1 MLNKL
6 KQLGITR
13 TTSGKCLCPKC
24 SASRKNKHDP
34 CLSITVKPDRIL
46 YHCHNPGCD
55 FSGVVFAE
63 DSTPKKVYKKPQ
75 ALIPI
80 SGKEKMYKYIEGR
93 GISRETVD
101 KFKLEYVEH
110 FFPQLNKKTTCV
122 AFPYYRNGELIN
134 VKYRTGD
141 KKFLQVKDAES
152 IFFGMDLITDFSR
165 LIITEGEW
173 DTMALA
179 EIGIEAVSVPNGAK
193 DGSNE
198 DNKLECIENCWNWL
212 QKFDSYVICSDNDAA
227 GKILE
232 NSLIRRLGKHKCKV
246 VRFRQDKDDANEVLK
261 RSRTELKEVIED
273 AQYVPVPGLNQF
285 LDKYDDIVNYWN
297 YGYEDGK
304 STGWKN
310 IDEIFKIKTG
320 RVMVVTGIPSH
331 GKSFWVDNLL
341 NNLSISYQWR
351 HLKWDAESTIETIF
365 QQYASFMTGKPFGG
379 YNKITG
385 EEIHNALDFYND
397 YIYTIDTSQY
407 NTVEDIIEFT
417 HYAVQRYGIKTLTID
432 NYVKLRKEFK
442 TNETDWIADFLS
454 RMSSLAKELN
464 ILIIIVAHP
473 SKPGK
478 DSQKIPDMYNISGSA
493 HWYDLCDYG
502 LTVFRETDNNGK
514 KSSETTIKVHK
525 VKSRELGDPGGG
537 TAYLTWSRFRL
548 VDNLTKDFKGFSG
561 NDDEVIT

>member
-24 SASRKNKHDP
+24 SAGRKNKHDP
-34 CLSITVKPDRIL
+34 CLSVTVKPDRIL
-46 YHCHNPGCD
+46 YQCHNPGCD
-55 FSGVVFAE
+55 FHGVVFAE
-63 DSTPKKVYKKPQ
+63 DSTPKRVYKKPQ
-75 ALIPI
+75 VPI
-80 SGKEKMYKYIEGR
+80 QTSDMEKVYRYFEGR
-93 GISRETVD
+93 GISKKTVD
-101 KFKLEYVEH
+101 KFGIQYNGKEII
-110 FFPQLNKKTTCV
+110 
-122 AFPYYRNGELIN
+122 FPYYKNGELVNI
-134 VKYRTGD
+134 KYRD
-141 KKFLQVKDAES
+141 ANKKFRQEPES
-152 IFFGMDLITDFSR
+152 EKTFFGMDLVTDFSR
-165 LIITEGEW
+165 CVITEGEF
-173 DTMALA
+173 DNMALS
-179 EIGIEAVSVPNGAK
+179 EIGVEGVSVPQGAT
-193 DGSNE
+193 E
-198 DNKLECIENCWNWL
+198 EKLECIENCWNWL
-212 QKFDSYVICSDNDAA
+212 QKFDSYVICADNDAA

-273 AQYVPVPGLNQF
+273 AQYVPLPGLNQF

-341 NNLSISYQWR
+341 NNLSISCQWR
-351 HLKWDAESTIETIF
+351 HLKWDAENTIETIF

-379 YNKITG
+379 HNKITG

-514 KSSETTIKVHK
+514 KSSETTIKTHK

-537 TAYLTWSRFRL
+537 TAYLTWSQFRL
-548 VDNLTKDFKGFSG
+548 VDNLAKDFKSFSG
-561 NDDEVIT
+561 NDDEVII